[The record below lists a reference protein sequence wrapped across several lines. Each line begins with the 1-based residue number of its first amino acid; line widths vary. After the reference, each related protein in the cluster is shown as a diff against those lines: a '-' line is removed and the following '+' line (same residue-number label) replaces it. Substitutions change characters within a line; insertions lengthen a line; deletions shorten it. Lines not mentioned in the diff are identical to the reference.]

1 MSTQQQSV
9 AESFAFAHAASPH
22 WRIAAAE
29 CLERI
34 GPVTAGANLGFVYV
48 TDHYAPRVGELVD
61 LLRARTGVE
70 HWVGTVGIGIC
81 ATGREY
87 LDEGAMAI
95 MLGSF
100 GAGAF
105 RVLSSL
111 RTPADL
117 ARDPLTIGGAPGS
130 FALVH
135 ADPRNS
141 MLNALLAE
149 LSRRLDSGFV
159 VGGLTSSRAAHVQ
172 VADGISEG
180 GVSGVVFTDQ
190 VIVSTRHTQ
199 GCSPLGDAHV
209 VTDAQRNVVIELDG
223 RPALD
228 VLREDA
234 GLLNEVD
241 LDRVG
246 GTVFAALPVSESD
259 TGDYVVRNVVGLDAE
274 RGLVA
279 VGENVR
285 KGHKLVFCRR
295 DRRSAV
301 EDMARMLDSMK
312 SGLFTRPRGAVYF
325 SCLGRGASLFGE
337 TSKELAMIRE
347 GLGDVPLVGFYCN
360 GEISHNRLYGYT
372 GVLTLF
378 L

>member
-34 GPVTAGANLGFVYV
+34 GPVALDANLGFVYV
-48 TDHYAPRVGELVD
+48 TDTYAARLGELLE
-61 LLRARTGVE
+61 LLRARTGID
-70 HWVGTVGIGIC
+70 HWVGTIGIGIC

-100 GAGAF
+100 PVGSF

-111 RTPADL
+111 RTLADL
-117 ARDPLTIGGAPGS
+117 ARDPLTIGATAGN

-135 ADPRNS
+135 VDPRNA
-141 MLNALLAE
+141 MLNSLLAE

-159 VGGLTSSRAAHVQ
+159 VGGLTSSRAAHAQ
-172 VADGISEG
+172 VADGVWEG
-180 GVSGVVFTDQ
+180 GLSGVVFTDQ
-190 VIVSTRHTQ
+190 VVVATRLTQ
-199 GCSPLGDAHV
+199 GCSLLGDAHA
-209 VTDAQRNVVIELDG
+209 VTEVQRNVLIELDG

-228 VLREDA
+228 VLREEA
-234 GLLNEVD
+234 GLTGARD
-241 LDRVG
+241 LERLG
-246 GTVFAALPVSESD
+246 GTVFAALPVLGSE
-259 TGDYVVRNVVGLDAE
+259 TGDYLVRDVVGIDAE

-279 VGENVR
+279 VGEVVR
-285 KGHKLVFCRR
+285 KGGKVMFCRR

-301 EDMARMLDSMK
+301 EDMARMLDSIK
-312 SGLFTRPRGAVYF
+312 SGLYTRPRGGIYF

-337 TSKELAMIRE
+337 TSRELAMIRE
-347 GLGDVPLVGFYCN
+347 GLGEVPIVGFYCN

>member
-22 WRIAAAE
+22 WRIAAAA

-34 GPVTAGANLGFVYV
+34 GPVAPGANLGFVYV
-48 TDHYAPRVGELVD
+48 TDLYAPRVGDLLE

-100 GAGAF
+100 GAGSF

-117 ARDPLTIGGAPGS
+117 ARDPLTIGGAAGS
-130 FALVH
+130 FAVVH

-159 VGGLTSSRAAHVQ
+159 VGGLTSSRTAHAQ
-172 VADGISEG
+172 VADGILEG
-180 GVSGVVFTDQ
+180 GLSGVVFTDQ
-190 VIVSTRHTQ
+190 VVVSTRHTQ
-199 GCSPLGDAHV
+199 GCSPLGDAHT

-234 GLLNEVD
+234 GLPSVTD
-241 LDRVG
+241 LDRIG

-259 TGDYVVRNVVGLDAE
+259 TDDYVVRNVVGLDE
-274 RGLVA
+274 QRGLVA

-285 KGHKLVFCRR
+285 KGGRLMFCRR

-312 SGLFTRPRGAVYF
+312 SGLFTRPRGALYF

-347 GLGDVPLVGFYCN
+347 GLGEVPLVGFYCN

>member
-1 MSTQQQSV
+1 MSTQQQSI

-34 GPVTAGANLGFVYV
+34 SPVAAGANLGFVYV
-48 TDHYAPRVGELVD
+48 TDHYAPRLTELVA

-87 LDEGAMAI
+87 LDEGAMAV

-100 GAGAF
+100 GVGAF

-130 FALVH
+130 FAMVH

-159 VGGLTSSRAAHVQ
+159 VGGLTSSRAAHFQ
-172 VADGISEG
+172 VADDVSEG
-180 GVSGVVFTDQ
+180 GLSGVVFTDQ

-199 GCSPLGDAHV
+199 GCSPLGDTHV
-209 VTDAQRNVVIELDG
+209 VTQSQRNVVIELDG
-223 RPALD
+223 RPALE

-234 GLLNEVD
+234 GLLTEAD
-241 LDRVG
+241 LERIG

-259 TGDYVVRNVVGLDAE
+259 TGDYVVRNVVGLDVE
-274 RGLVA
+274 RGLVV

-285 KGHKLVFCRR
+285 KGGKLVFCRR

-301 EDMARMLDSMK
+301 EDMARMLESMK

-347 GLGDVPLVGFYCN
+347 GLGDVPLVGVYCN